1 MTVTGRMLK
10 MKIKRVDLEK
20 STVKIVLLAALTFL
34 VSLPVLAQDDV
45 YPVPDTYQV
54 EDPTD

>member
-1 MTVTGRMLK
+1 

-45 YPVPDTYQV
+45 YPVPTLTRSR
-54 EDPTD
+54 DPTD